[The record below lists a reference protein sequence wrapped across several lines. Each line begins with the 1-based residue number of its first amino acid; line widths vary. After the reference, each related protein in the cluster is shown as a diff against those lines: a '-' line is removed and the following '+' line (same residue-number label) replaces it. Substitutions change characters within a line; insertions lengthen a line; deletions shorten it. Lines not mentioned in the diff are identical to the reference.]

1 MTKNVRLQNL
11 RDFTVQICTPDHEQI
26 VGTGI
31 AVSME
36 GEIVTCA
43 HVVEAVLGVH
53 PRDADEAEVG
63 VYFPQAGGG
72 EIKERR
78 ATVKACFPQHDDDIV
93 LLQLC
98 DGPAPLAPEQMPT
111 LGHAE
116 GSAGN
121 GFRSYGYRRRAKYLA
136 GHAHGCILG
145 LIERPHHL
153 ILQADPVELESAQVN
168 SGMSGAAVLDIER
181 NLVVG
186 VVSETWFS
194 DGDFKDRDA
203 AWAVNAH
210 VLSLEPVLLA
220 LQTEPQQKGEAREPQ
235 IDRAEAQRAASKTPG
250 DELSQAPPVL
260 DEWVGREDL
269 LAALSRDLADSERRV
284 TGLIGFGGEGKSSLA
299 RKWIENVRRD
309 DVLRADGIFWW
320 SFYDQP
326 SVEQFFEAALEWI
339 SGGKIDPRKVPSAN
353 RRMHIVAGMLAAGR
367 YLFVLNGFE
376 VMQHQDGDDYGLV
389 KSNDLQDFLEL
400 FANPGHDSFCLVTSR
415 APLLDLMA
423 YTTYTHRDV
432 DRLTENEGC
441 RLLRQLG
448 VKGGEKKLVNVV
460 NRWDGHALTV
470 GLVGSYLA
478 VAHDGDV
485 TKADEISKEIL
496 EESTLSVGEHRSH
509 VVEGAEIAPLA
520 GKYEHVHRVLRR
532 YDEHLSEAERAFL
545 TLFSAFRTP
554 VKLDGFEKV
563 FRGKADVSEEPKT
576 AEEKKGPEEP
586 EEPEDGFR
594 VSLAKLEDDEFEN
607 LVERL
612 TAYRLL
618 RYNKIENH
626 YTTHP
631 LIRNYYF
638 HNHLIPDPESPDTHG
653 RIKEYYLDQAGKGP
667 SQIEIMMG
675 TAPVPTLED
684 LQPLIEVVHHACR
697 AEAYDEAWG
706 IYWGRLQQSQS
717 GVLVYKLGAW
727 ETDVAVLSEF
737 FPNGDTSEEPQ
748 VSDSGDKR
756 WILNEVG
763 LCLMNLGRLRE
774 AAPFYERV
782 IAGDIKDE
790 RWNHASIA
798 NQNLA
803 ELHICLGELGAAAE
817 AADQAL
823 ALAQRAENEQDEMT
837 SLSWQGSALHLQG
850 QIEKAKVAFQNSEE
864 VEQEIKS
871 NCNYLYSY
879 AGIRHADHLR
889 RTGQVDYARRVT
901 EANLAI
907 CERKRWPDD
916 TSKCHRVL
924 GDLDAVEGNHTEARN
939 HYDQAVS
946 IARGISD
953 RAVLIEALLGRGRW
967 AAKYIAQTSEVFA
980 KHSEPSRGA
989 ETSEVSRAFHDL
1001 NEALGYATA
1010 GGYRRY
1016 EADIRVALAWAHRA
1030 AGDTAK
1036 ARAEARRAL
1045 QLSREMGYHWGQ
1057 VDAEEVLGKLED

>member
-11 RDFTVQICTPDHEQI
+11 RDFTVQIRTPDHEQI

-53 PRDADEAEVG
+53 PRDADEAKVG
-63 VYFPQAGGG
+63 VYFPQTRGG
-72 EIKERR
+72 ETKKRR
-78 ATVKACFPQHDDDIV
+78 ATVKACFPQHDDDVV

-121 GFRSYGYRRRAKYLA
+121 GFRSYGYRSRAKYLA

-153 ILQADPVELESAQVN
+153 ILQADPVELESAQIN

-210 VLSLEPVLLA
+210 VLSLKPVLLA

-269 LAALSRDLADSERRV
+269 LQALSRDLADPERRI

-299 RKWIENVRRD
+299 RKWIENVRAD
-309 DVLRADGIFWW
+309 DSPPLRSGEGPGVGVDGIFWW
-320 SFYDQP
+320 SFYDQQ
-326 SVEQFFEAALEWI
+326 SVEQFFEAALAWI
-339 SGGKIDPRKVPSAN
+339 SGGRIDPRKVPSAN
-353 RRMHIVAGMLAAGR
+353 RRMHIVAGMLAYGR
-367 YLFVLNGFE
+367 YLFVLDGFE

-400 FANPGHDSFCLVTSR
+400 FASPEHNSFCLVTSR

-432 DRLTENEGC
+432 DRLSEKESC

-448 VKGGEKKLVNVV
+448 VKGREQKLVAVV
-460 NRWDGHALTV
+460 NQWDGHALTV

-478 VAHDGDV
+478 VAHAGDV
-485 TKADEISKEIL
+485 SKADEISKEIL
-496 EESTLSVGEHRSH
+496 EEGTLSVTAGE
-509 VVEGAEIAPLA
+509 VEGAEIAPLA

-554 VKLDGFEKV
+554 VKLEGFAKI
-563 FRGKADVSEEPKT
+563 FRASVG
-576 AEEKKGPEEP
+576 
-586 EEPEDGFR
+586 
-594 VSLAKLEDDEFEN
+594 AKHASPLRATLVELNDDEFEN

-618 RYNKIENH
+618 RYNPHEDH
-626 YTTHP
+626 YTAHP
-631 LIRNYYF
+631 LIRNHYF
-638 HNHLIPDPESPDTHG
+638 AHLTRDTGAPDTHD
-653 RIKEYYLDQAGKGP
+653 RIKDYYLALAGDTP
-667 SQIEIMMG
+667 
-675 TAPVPTLED
+675 TYPTLED

-697 AEAYDEAWG
+697 AGAYDEAEQIRWKQIDQRNRRYLG
-706 IYWGRLQQSQS
+706 H
-717 GVLVYKLGAW
+717 VLGAN
-727 ETDVAVLSEF
+727 ETILNILYEF
-737 FPNGDTSEEPQ
+737 FPDGDTSGEPQ
-748 VSDSGDKR
+748 VSDPGDKR

-774 AAPFYERV
+774 AVPFYERKNEQYEKTSR
-782 IAGDIKDE
+782 GYM
-790 RWNHASIA
+790 
-798 NQNLA
+798 NLA
-803 ELHICLGELGAAAE
+803 SLHISLGELGAAAE
-817 AADQAL
+817 TADQAL
-823 ALAQRAENEQDEMT
+823 ALAKKAEDRNNELLALTYEAYANHLCGEVELSFELFLRAEK
-837 SLSWQGSALHLQG
+837 
-850 QIEKAKVAFQNSEE
+850 IEP
-864 VEQEIKS
+864 EISKT
-871 NCNYLYSY
+871 NYITRV
-879 AGIRHADHLR
+879 AGIKWADHLR
-889 RTGQVDYARRVT
+889 RTTKYDYAKNVT
-901 EANLAI
+901 NANLEI
-907 CERKRWPDD
+907 CRRNRWEFIV
-916 TSKCHRVL
+916 SMCHRVL
-924 GDLDAVEGNHTEARN
+924 GDLDAVEGNHTDARQ
-939 HYDQAVS
+939 HYDRAVS
-946 IARGISD
+946 IARGISH
-953 RAVLIEALLGRGRW
+953 RPALIEALLGRGRW
-967 AAKYIAQTSEVFA
+967 AAKGAAETSEVFA
-980 KHSEPSRGA
+980 KHSEPGRGA
-989 ETSEVSRAFHDL
+989 ETSEVSRAFNDL
-1001 NEALGYATA
+1001 DEALGYATA
-1010 GGYRRY
+1010 GGYRIY

-1030 AGDTAK
+1030 AALTPNPSPKGRGESHAK

-1045 QLSREMGYHWGQ
+1045 GMSREMGYHWGQ
-1057 VDAEEVLGKLED
+1057 VDAEEVLGELEGEENAD

>member
-11 RDFTVQICTPDHEQI
+11 RDFTVQIRTPDHEQI

-43 HVVEAVLGVH
+43 HVVEDVLGVH
-53 PRDADEAEVG
+53 PRDANDEEVG
-63 VYFPQAGGG
+63 VYFPQARGG
-72 EIKERR
+72 EKKKHH
-78 ATVKACFPQHDDDIV
+78 ASVAVCFKDYEDDLVV
-93 LLQLC
+93 LKLS
-98 DGPAPLAPEQMPT
+98 DGRLPLGPEQIPT
-111 LGHAE
+111 IGTAE
-116 GSAGN
+116 RSIDHP
-121 GFRSYGYRRRAKYLA
+121 FRSYGFRSLPPYIGGWAD
-136 GHAHGCILG
+136 GDILG
-145 LIERPHHL
+145 CVDCPPGRKLLGEPVQLKSQNI
-153 ILQADPVELESAQVN
+153 AD
-168 SGMSGAAVLDIER
+168 GMSGSGVLDKTR
-181 NLVVG
+181 NLLVG
-186 VVSETWFS
+186 IISETYYPIS
-194 DGDFKDRDA
+194 GDPKDRDT
-203 AWAVNAH
+203 AWAVDTR
-210 VLSLEPVLLA
+210 VLSLSPLDVNI
-220 LQTEPQQKGEAREPQ
+220 QEASVERKAAPEPQ

-269 LAALSRDLADSERRV
+269 LQALSRDLVDSERRV

-326 SVEQFFEAALEWI
+326 SVEQFFEAALAWI
-339 SGGKIDPRKVPSAN
+339 SGGTIDPRKVPSAN

-367 YLFVLNGFE
+367 YLFVLDGFE

-389 KSNDLQDFLEL
+389 KPNDLQNFLEL
-400 FANPGHDSFCLVTSR
+400 FANPGHESFCLVTSR

-432 DRLTENEGC
+432 DRLSEKEGC
-441 RLLRQLG
+441 RLLRELG
-448 VKGGEKKLVNVV
+448 VKGREKQLVAMV
-460 NRWDGHALTV
+460 NQWDGHALTV

-478 VAHDGDV
+478 VAHAGDV
-485 TKADEISKEIL
+485 SKADQISKEIL
-496 EESTLSVGEHRSH
+496 EEGTLSVGEHRSH

-554 VKLDGFEKV
+554 VKLEGFERI

-618 RYNKIENH
+618 RYNPHEDH
-626 YTTHP
+626 YTAHP
-631 LIRNYYF
+631 LIRNHYF
-638 HNHLIPDPESPDTHG
+638 AHLTRDTGAPDTHA
-653 RIKEYYLDQAGKGP
+653 RIKDYYLALAGDTP
-667 SQIEIMMG
+667 RY
-675 TAPVPTLED
+675 PTLED

-697 AEAYDEAWG
+697 AGAYDEAFNILWER
-706 IYWGRLQQSQS
+706 IYQGYPTRL
-717 GVLVYKLGAW
+717 LVNQLGAW
-727 ETDVAVLSEF
+727 ETALSLMYEF
-737 FPNGDTSEEPQ
+737 FHDGDTSEEPQ
-748 VSDSGDKR
+748 VSDPGAKR

-763 LCLMNLGRLRE
+763 LCLMSLGHLRE
-774 AAPFYERV
+774 AVPFYERGN
-782 IAGDIKDE
+782 AMNAELEDW
-790 RWNHASIA
+790 RNASIGYR
-798 NQNLA
+798 NLA
-803 ELHICLGELGAAAE
+803 ELHISLGELGAAAE

-823 ALAQRAENEQDEMT
+823 ALAQRVENKDNELL
-837 SLSWQGSALHLQG
+837 SLSYQGQVLSLQG
-850 QIEKAKVAFQNSEE
+850 KLNEADKIFEEAQTLEREDDPNIQYLTRVAGVRYGQHLEKTGNIQYCRKVT
-864 VEQEIKS
+864 K
-871 NCNYLYSY
+871 
-879 AGIRHADHLR
+879 
-889 RTGQVDYARRVT
+889 
-901 EANLAI
+901 ANLDYCQKHHWSFI
-907 CERKRWPDD
+907 V
-916 TSKCHRVL
+916 SMCHRVL
-924 GDLDAVEGNHTEARN
+924 GDLDAVEGNHTDSRQ

-967 AAKYIAQTSEVFA
+967 AAKYIAQTSEVL
-980 KHSEPSRGA
+980 
-989 ETSEVSRAFHDL
+989 ETSEVLRLAFNDL
-1001 NEALGYATA
+1001 DEALGYATA
-1010 GGYRRY
+1010 GGYRIY
-1016 EADIRVALAWAHRA
+1016 EVDIRVALAWAHLA

-1045 QLSREMGYHWGQ
+1045 QLSGEMGYHWGQ
-1057 VDAEEVLGKLED
+1057 VDAEEVLGELEGEENAD